1 MNNIFKTS
9 MIRLFDYVCVWAIS
23 IPKLIICFNFQR
35 KVFTISVVK
44 FK

>member
-1 MNNIFKTS
+1 
-9 MIRLFDYVCVWAIS
+9 MIRLFDYVFVWAIL

-44 FK
+44 FI

>member
-1 MNNIFKTS
+1 MNNIFIKS
-9 MIRLFDYVCVWAIS
+9 MIRLFYYVCVWAIL

-44 FK
+44 FI